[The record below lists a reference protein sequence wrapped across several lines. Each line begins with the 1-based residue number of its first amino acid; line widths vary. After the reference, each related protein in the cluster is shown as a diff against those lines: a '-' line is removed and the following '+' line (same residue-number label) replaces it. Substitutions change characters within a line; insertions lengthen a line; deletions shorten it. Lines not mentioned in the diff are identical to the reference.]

1 MVCVRWDTC
10 GAKKLEV
17 KGCMLLV
24 INAAEHRGEQRPQ
37 QGLVQGTV
45 CPSWRRDSVL
55 DTYNNCMRPGTCHS
69 SAALQPQ

>member
-1 MVCVRWDTC
+1 
-10 GAKKLEV
+10 
-17 KGCMLLV
+17 MLLV